1 MAASPSAALSASLE
15 TPLHFESAG
24 KPLYGV
30 YYTPRRAREGAP
42 VVVHVHGLGVEQIAL
57 YREET
62 LAARAAAALGFPVFR
77 WHARGHGDSS
87 GDFADVTLA
96 TLDEDA
102 RAAAHEARRRSGAAR
117 VIWLGVRFGTLTAAR
132 LAGEP
137 GVAGLVMWEPVHRP
151 PDYFRGMLRG
161 MLFSQVAEG
170 KRPDVDVDQLLE
182 RLTREGRVDVHGY
195 YLHRAIADS
204 ARDADLGRLLEHW
217 SGPTLIAQ
225 IAGRPRLSP
234 PNAALASAMGAR
246 GGAVDTLC
254 VTEEPGWHFIQNPA
268 WENEPLV
275 HRTATWLDAQGGGS
289 DAVV

>member
-1 MAASPSAALSASLE
+1 VSASLE

-30 YYTPRRAREGAP
+30 YLAPRRARAGAP

-62 LAARAAAALGFPVFR
+62 LAARAAAALGIPVFR

-96 TLDEDA
+96 TLEEDA
-102 RAAAHEARRRSGAAR
+102 RAAAAEARRRSGASR
-117 VIWLGVRFGTLTAAR
+117 VVWLGVRFGTLTAAR
-132 LAGEP
+132 LATGP
-137 GVAGLVMWEPVHRP
+137 DVAGLVLWEPVHRP

-170 KRPDVDVDQLLE
+170 RKPDADVDQLLE
-182 RLTREGRVDVHGY
+182 RLAREGRVDVHGY
-195 YLHRAIADS
+195 YLHRAIAES
-204 ARDADLGRLLEHW
+204 AREADLARTLERW

-234 PNAALASAMGAR
+234 PNAALAAAIAGR
-246 GGAVDTLC
+246 GGAVETLC
-254 VTEEPGWHFIQNPA
+254 VAEEPGWHFIQNPA
-268 WENEPLV
+268 WENEALV
-275 HRTATWLDAQGGGS
+275 RRTAEWLDALAGGGR
-289 DAVV
+289 DAVA